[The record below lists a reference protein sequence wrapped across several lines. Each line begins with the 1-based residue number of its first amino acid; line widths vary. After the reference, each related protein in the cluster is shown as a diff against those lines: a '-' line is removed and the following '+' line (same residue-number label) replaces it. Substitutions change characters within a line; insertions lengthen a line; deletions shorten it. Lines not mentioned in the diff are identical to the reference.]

1 MTSLSG
7 FGIKC
12 PDVGWQVQVFPTSG
26 TDSVYL
32 VTPMGSGT
40 LTVPRPPDGSNIR
53 YGLLGPGGSGAG
65 LSGGGAGERNGTSSS
80 TYPAFPDVWQ
90 VILPEAT
97 LSGTAQASDSILRI
111 NDENGT
117 VVRTSAAGENAFGQ
131 TAGAE
136 GGSGGN
142 AGGGDDNSVVGAGGG
157 GGRFNAIG
165 GAASAGGAGAGGLG
179 QTITLS
185 PSFPSASITVATGGD
200 GGSVVS
206 ETFLNS
212 VAAPGDGGQGGTGD
226 AQSGQQGGPGWFY
239 MYYTGS
245 SAPASLSA
253 LPPLQGAGRYGRAAV
268 GTKFCIN
275 GTYEEGDI
283 FITATSLELN
293 SVAFAH
299 RAPQKAFALIYFLH
313 FNAATPGM
321 VTPADIREARRL
333 RVSEQQLSRALKL
346 LGDDDRAALRT
357 AGIVLQPISKARL
370 FSSA

>member
-1 MTSLSG
+1 MAAAVDMTSLSG

-12 PDVGWQVQVFPTSG
+12 PDMGWQVQVFPTSG

-40 LTVPRPPDGSNIR
+40 LTVPRPPPGSSIN
-53 YGLLGPGGSGAG
+53 YGLVGSGGSGAG
-65 LSGGGAGERNGTSSS
+65 LSGGGGGDLVTGSTVYPSS
-80 TYPAFPDVWQ
+80 PDTWQ

-111 NDENGT
+111 NDENG
-117 VVRTSAAGENAFGQ
+117 VVLATSAPGENAVESAFSS
-131 TAGAE
+131 TAGA
-136 GGSGGN
+136 SGNGI
-142 AGGGDDNSVVGAGGG
+142 AGGGDDNGVTGAGGG
-157 GGRFNAIG
+157 GRG
-165 GAASAGGAGAGGLG
+165 GAGVAASLGGAGGAGFEV
-179 QTITLS
+179 TLT
-185 PSFPSASITVATGGD
+185 PSASIIVATGGD

-206 ETFLNS
+206 EIFLNS
-212 VAAPGDGGQGGTGD
+212 IAAPGDGGQGGTGD